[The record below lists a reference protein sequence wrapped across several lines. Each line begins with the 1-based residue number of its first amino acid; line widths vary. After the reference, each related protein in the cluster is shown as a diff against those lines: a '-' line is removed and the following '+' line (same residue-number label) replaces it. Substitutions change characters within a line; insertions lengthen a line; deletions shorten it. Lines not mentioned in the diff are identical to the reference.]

1 MIKLQSKNK
10 YLAYFAPVIMIII
23 GIFLYSVILPARYNK
38 VISLMDWLFS
48 GTDNII
54 ATLRSADIVLGQF
67 YRILFT
73 KILVWVW
80 TIGFLFSLFWCG
92 YTVQNSK
99 EKSGNL
105 LIGEDGKKAMLVRIV
120 NQAEKYYR
128 LNKSND
134 DSKLIYKKAVILES
148 RFLACGAFGYG
159 SDNITE
165 LENLICNELLLLEK
179 LLSDENYDYAEVND
193 KYIRIHNLLEE
204 REAMLKHY

>member
-1 MIKLQSKNK
+1 MQSKNK

-54 ATLRSADIVLGQF
+54 ATLRSADIVLGQV

-73 KILVWVW
+73 KILIWVW

-148 RFLACGAFGYG
+148 RFLACGEFGYG
-159 SDNITE
+159 RYDITE
-165 LENLICNELLLLEK
+165 LENHICNKLVELEK

>member
-73 KILVWVW
+73 KILIWVW

-148 RFLACGAFGYG
+148 RFLACGEFGYG
-159 SDNITE
+159 NYDITE
-165 LENLICNELLLLEK
+165 LENHICNKLVELEK

>member
-73 KILVWVW
+73 KVLVWVW

-99 EKSGNL
+99 KKSGNL
-105 LIGEDGKKAMLVRIV
+105 LIGEDRKKAILVRIV

-134 DSKLIYKKAVILES
+134 DSKLIYKKAVALES
-148 RFLACGAFGYG
+148 RFLACGEFVDG
-159 SDNITE
+159 SHDITE
-165 LENLICNELLLLEK
+165 LENHICNELVELGK
-179 LLSDENYDYAEVND
+179 LLSDANYDYAEVND